1 MPACHSAVAGLALR
15 LQFAVVSLASVVVS
29 DYAPMALI
37 RPTPT
42 CADLRR
48 LTCYSPYGTHTFLIC
63 VAWRS
68 QTGPSAAS
76 ASFQSVARP

>member
-15 LQFAVVSLASVVVS
+15 LQFAVVSVASVAVS
-29 DYAPMALI
+29 DYAPMA
-37 RPTPT
+37 PNPT
-42 CADLRR
+42 CVH

-68 QTGPSAAS
+68 QTGPSAER